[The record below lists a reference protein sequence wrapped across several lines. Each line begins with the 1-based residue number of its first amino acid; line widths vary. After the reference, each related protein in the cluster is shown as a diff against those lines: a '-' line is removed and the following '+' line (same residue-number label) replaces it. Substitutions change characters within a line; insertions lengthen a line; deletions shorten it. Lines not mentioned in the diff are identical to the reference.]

1 MFPRYYNVR
10 GGKFRRT
17 TIVIIVLLQ
26 FWGFKMTQERK
37 KLKYVEG
44 KKKTNKTKQNLYDIK
59 VMMEL
64 AATEV
69 ISFWVFSK

>member
-44 KKKTNKTKQNLYDIK
+44 KKKQIKLNK
-59 VMMEL
+59 
-64 AATEV
+64 
-69 ISFWVFSK
+69 ISMTLRL

>member
-1 MFPRYYNVR
+1 MFSRYYNVR
-10 GGKFRRT
+10 VRKFRRT
-17 TIVIIVLLQ
+17 TIGIIVLLQ
-26 FWGFKMTQERK
+26 FWGFKVTQERK

-44 KKKTNKTKQNLYDIK
+44 KKNKTKQNLYDIK